1 MKFNNLR
8 NWHRSSFTS
17 PASNQLVQDTPEED
31 TMRIKK
37 ILATALCAAGLLA
50 TQQASATAVGMEL
63 MLLVDVSSS
72 VNSTEYNLQKTGY
85 VQAFQSAAVQ
95 NAILGSQ
102 RGKIAVTYIEWSGSN
117 QQSTR
122 VNWFLIDSVASANAF
137 ASALNGVT
145 RAYQGST
152 ALQDAIGKS
161 YSLFGDEVG
170 GVDNGFQSL
179 RQVIDVSGDG
189 PDNDSDLYLRTG
201 GGRDTA
207 LLAGVDV
214 INGLPIGN
222 EGGVVNEYNLYVK
235 SANGF
240 IEPADSFN
248 DFSAAIERKLIREI
262 TTEVPEP
269 ASLALVGIA
278 LAGGLASRRRAKKA

>member
-1 MKFNNLR
+1 
-8 NWHRSSFTS
+8 
-17 PASNQLVQDTPEED
+17 
-31 TMRIKK
+31 MRFKK

-50 TQQASATAVGMEL
+50 SQQASATAVGMEL
-63 MLLVDVSSS
+63 MLLVDVSGS

-102 RGKIAVTYIEWSGSN
+102 RGKIAVTYIEWSGTN
-117 QQSTR
+117 EQSTR

-145 RAYQGST
+145 RAYAGST

-189 PDNDSDLYLRTG
+189 PDNDSDLYPRAG

-222 EGGVVNEYNLYVK
+222 EGNVVNEYDLYVK

-240 IEPADSFN
+240 VEPAASFS
-248 DFSAAIERKLIREI
+248 DFSAAIERKLVREI